1 MKNTFYNCLLNNYGN
16 TSQVLNFHESIE
28 ERNSVNWLE
37 IKGNNIT
44 KFPEE
49 IFHNYKNVIQFLFIH
64 TDLEDIFESNFENAF
79 DLEELLLFKNK
90 LTKLNSNIFKNLKKL
105 KSLDFRYNLIETLSS
120 NVFRG
125 LKNIESIYLD
135 NNNIKNVEP
144 GVFYNLIIG
153 SLHLENNK
161 LINFDFKNMN
171 VDRLIMKNNLLTTI
185 RINGKIQDLNVDNN
199 NLSTIDVTS
208 TDFNL
213 SHFNNTEDVKIF
225 LDSE

>member
-225 LDSE
+225 LDSD

>member
-90 LTKLNSNIFKNLKKL
+90 LTKLNSNIFKNLKNL

-225 LDSE
+225 LDSD